1 MPPVTWRSF
10 VAMGDSFTEG
20 LEDPYPTGTGYRGW
34 ADLVAARLAAES
46 DGGFRYANLAV
57 RGRIFDGVVD
67 GQLPTALAMRPDLVS
82 FAAGGNDALRR
93 HFDGPVMMA
102 RFEETVARLRAGGAD
117 VLLFR
122 FADVSRRLPAKRLIA
137 PRTAFVNESLGGI
150 AGRHGA
156 RLVDLHAD
164 EVIATNGLMWSDDR
178 LHLSSAGH
186 RRVAGQVLRVLG
198 IEPDPEWLAV
208 PAVPPPLPWPSARAA
223 DVRWAARYLAPW
235 LKRRLTGRS
244 SGDLVAAKR
253 PELGP
258 MELPGG

>member
-1 MPPVTWRSF
+1 MRPVTWRSF

-20 LEDPYPTGTGYRGW
+20 LDDAYPAADGYRGW
-34 ADLVAARLAAES
+34 ADMVAARLAGES
-46 DGGFRYANLAV
+46 DGDFRYANLAV
-57 RGRIFDGVVD
+57 RGRLFDGVVAE
-67 GQLPTALAMRPDLVS
+67 QLPVALAMRPALVS

-93 HFDGPVMMA
+93 HFDGPAMMT
-102 RFEETVARLRAGGAD
+102 RFEEVVGRLREGGAD
-117 VLLFR
+117 VLVFR
-122 FADVSRRLPAKRLIA
+122 FADVSRRLPAKRLIS

-150 AGRHGA
+150 AERQGA

-198 IEPDPEWLAV
+198 VEPDPDWLVV
-208 PAVPPPLPWPSARAA
+208 PVAPPPLRWPAARAA
-223 DVRWAARYLAPW
+223 DARWAARYLAPW
-235 LKRRLTGRS
+235 VRRRLTGRS

-253 PELGP
+253 PELGLL
-258 MELPGG
+258 ELPGG